1 MRCINC
7 GGEIPAELV
16 VCPYCGYATED
27 LQTMRVRQNAEL
39 KNRYYQIDKEYGLDV
54 DYVSMPTEELLR
66 FMESIEQKLQKDEAD
81 GALTRQLLSKVL
93 SHVSN
98 VDEELQSRFP
108 LRKMPVLQKTG
119 AQNEDIV
126 ISLLNDYR
134 PPEVYAAAFKI
145 RSGSERML
153 RDKYHFEY
161 ITKKDDVHKRLGFT
175 LRYRPMFEMVTK
187 SEKVAKQLTDDRR
200 ILNWFVHESAH
211 NDSEIKKRLPTREAQ
226 ANYLKQVYSRYKKY
240 HLL

>member
-98 VDEELQSRFP
+98 VDEELQR
-108 LRKMPVLQKTG
+108 
-119 AQNEDIV
+119 
-126 ISLLNDYR
+126 SLLNDYR